1 MQLVDIFL
9 FRKGGPAVWCK
20 AVSGTAVS
28 QYRTQQPCGTQ
39 RTLDAAAGNVGMAL
53 RITLE
58 SMDLFQRVLSIQ
70 RISHLDLIARQR
82 FQFCIGNAAVFAQKC
97 PEIGLLAKHKLS
109 VLVHQIVLDQKA
121 EKFLLVQKGDFAI
134 AGVVH
139 VLFFGIAAA
148 VANKQRCPYIQSKV
162 KDLQM
167 ILLNHNV
174 TPIKI
179 GLE

>member
-70 RISHLDLIARQR
+70 SISHLDLIARQR
-82 FQFCIGNAAVFAQKC
+82 FQLRIGNAAVFAQKC

-109 VLVHQIVLDQKA
+109 VLVHQIVLDQKT

-134 AGVVH
+134 AGIVH
-139 VLFFGIAAA
+139 VFFFGIAAA

-162 KDLQM
+162 KDLKM